1 MLWVNLPVA
10 DIIDLSCIST
20 NNGNESGGQKFSK
33 GMKMSTPSSLWCY
46 CSYSV
51 CTEVECGKSPNLLT
65 KHQVCYGCDW
75 IVRRFSNEYTV
86 LHVAFF
92 VGDILIYCCY
102 AGLVIRPIVTMRFL
116 SLFQKGDCTVG
127 RGKRENNL
135 LKIVPKMINVS
146 FNFNI

>member
-20 NNGNESGGQKFSK
+20 NNGTESSGQKFSK

-86 LHVAFF
+86 LYVAFF
-92 VGDILIYCCY
+92 VGDIDILLLCWTCYQANCHNEIFELI
-102 AGLVIRPIVTMRFL
+102 
-116 SLFQKGDCTVG
+116 SKGWLHCGERKEREQFTLDCTQND
-127 RGKRENNL
+127 KCFL
-135 LKIVPKMINVS
+135 
-146 FNFNI
+146 